1 MLRTYVPHTFSA
13 DALAIIRQANQICA
27 AYARQGYDLT
37 LRQLYYQFVSRNLIR
52 NKQSE
57 YNRLG
62 SIINDARLAGRL
74 DWEYLVDRTRELDT
88 LAHWDAPGGVIE
100 AAARSYHNNLW
111 LDQPIR
117 VEVWVEKDA
126 LTGVLQRPCYD
137 LDVPLFSC
145 RGYTSQSEMW
155 AAGRRIGKYLANGA
169 EQVVILHLGD
179 HDPSGIDMT
188 RDINDRLRMFLRG
201 DWLEDYDPYDD
212 TDEDEEPAFDDPQ
225 EAIGSFL
232 AWDWPEKGA
241 GKPEDAEYEHGS
253 SPWYDWPK
261 AASKAFIETI
271 DTYRNT
277 WADQLT
283 VKRIAL
289 TRDQI
294 NQYNPPPNPAKL
306 TDARAQGYIAA
317 HGTQSWELDALDP
330 TVLDALVRDHVELH
344 LDRPKFDAA
353 YAKQEA
359 DRALLQRVATDWDAI
374 VAALP

>member
-88 LAHWDAPGGVIE
+88 LAHWDAPGGVID

-155 AAGRRIGKYLANGA
+155 AAGRRIGKYLASGA

-201 DWLEDYDPYDD
+201 DWLEDLRRHRP
-212 TDEDEEPAFDDPQ
+212 
-225 EAIGSFL
+225 GR
-232 AWDWPEKGA
+232 GA
-241 GKPEDAEYEHGS
+241 GVRQPPGGHRQLPRLGLAREGRRQAGRRRVRARRLALVRLAEGCIEGVHRDHRHLPQHVGRPAHRQADRPHQGPDQPVQPAAQPRQAHRRSGS
-253 SPWYDWPK
+253 
-261 AASKAFIETI
+261 
-271 DTYRNT
+271 
-277 WADQLT
+277 
-283 VKRIAL
+283 
-289 TRDQI
+289 
-294 NQYNPPPNPAKL
+294 
-306 TDARAQGYIAA
+306 GYIAA